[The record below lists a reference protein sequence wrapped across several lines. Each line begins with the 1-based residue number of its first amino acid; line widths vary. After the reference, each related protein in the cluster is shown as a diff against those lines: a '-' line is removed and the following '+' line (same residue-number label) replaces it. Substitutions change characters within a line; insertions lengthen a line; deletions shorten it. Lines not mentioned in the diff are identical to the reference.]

1 MMHGLTEH
9 GMLAATRAYAE
20 TQKVFSEPC
29 TVSMYLRVEKALAR
43 SLARA
48 GLINSQALQAIEEA
62 CDPQHFDMAAWQQG
76 TARVGYPIVPLV
88 DQLAAVSGPAGHAVH
103 LGATTQDIMDTALV
117 LQVRRAGEALL
128 SDLTRVCQ
136 ALGELAQ
143 MHRATLMAGRS
154 KFQHALP
161 VTFGYKAA
169 VWLDMLHRRLQS
181 LKIAYQQTQVLQFG
195 GAVGTLAALGS
206 EGSRV
211 RDCLAQELDLAAPDI
226 TWHVSRDRF
235 AELVH
240 ALLLVNLG
248 LGKIALDVAHLMSTE
263 VAEVHEPYSQG
274 RGTSSTMPQKR
285 NPVLSEAILDAASG
299 ASAGASLVNSFMLQ
313 GHERSLGGSYTE
325 RRAVSDAFL
334 YASGATELAFEL
346 LRGLEVHA
354 EQMKKNLQATQGLV
368 MAESVMMALVDKV
381 GRHQA
386 HHILHD
392 ACLSVAQTGKSLSE
406 VLSRQGQLGPNEL
419 DAALNPAM
427 YLGVTEK
434 MIDDVLRSTKMS

>member
-1 MMHGLTEH
+1 
-9 GMLAATRAYAE
+9 
-20 TQKVFSEPC
+20 
-29 TVSMYLRVEKALAR
+29 
-43 SLARA
+43 
-48 GLINSQALQAIEEA
+48 
-62 CDPQHFDMAAWQQG
+62 
-76 TARVGYPIVPLV
+76 
-88 DQLAAVSGPAGHAVH
+88 
-103 LGATTQDIMDTALV
+103 
-117 LQVRRAGEALL
+117 ALL

-248 LGKIALDVAHLMSTE
+248 LGK
-263 VAEVHEPYSQG
+263 
-274 RGTSSTMPQKR
+274 
-285 NPVLSEAILDAASG
+285 
-299 ASAGASLVNSFMLQ
+299 
-313 GHERSLGGSYTE
+313 
-325 RRAVSDAFL
+325 
-334 YASGATELAFEL
+334 
-346 LRGLEVHA
+346 
-354 EQMKKNLQATQGLV
+354 
-368 MAESVMMALVDKV
+368 
-381 GRHQA
+381 
-386 HHILHD
+386 
-392 ACLSVAQTGKSLSE
+392 
-406 VLSRQGQLGPNEL
+406 
-419 DAALNPAM
+419 
-427 YLGVTEK
+427 
-434 MIDDVLRSTKMS
+434 